1 MGNIFFISD
10 THFRGRFML
19 KYYERS
25 FGVTLNSTE
34 HYDRIMINKWN
45 EVIQENDRV
54 YVIGDF
60 ADGPHRKG
68 KDISLLHKLNG
79 IKILVIGTHDMGFY
93 SRDFW
98 YHGAIDKD
106 LVKKYWLE
114 VGFDRVYFDRQEIE
128 YNGVKIVMTH
138 ERTIIKDGEVNVYG
152 HNHDV
157 PGDNKQYHNV
167 SVPVTN
173 FRPISAHKIVMRFNN
188 PDYVEVVD
196 SPELELVKKEHRL
209 FNRKFGSNA
218 IYDPNWRAKGF
229 VPRKVEPAKNEPPKA
244 KLPKD
249 YYVFPVLDY
258 SKEKSREEDNA

>member
-1 MGNIFFISD
+1 MGNIFFIAD
-10 THFRGRFML
+10 THFRGYFML

-25 FGVTLNSTE
+25 FGVKLNSTE
-34 HYDRIMINKWN
+34 HYDCIMINKWN
-45 EVIQENDRV
+45 EVIQKGDRV

-68 KDISLLHKLNG
+68 KDISLLNKLNG
-79 IKILVIGTHDMGFY
+79 IKTLVIGTHDMGFY

-114 VGFDRVYFDRQEIE
+114 VGFDRVSFDRQEIE

-138 ERTIIKDGEVNVYG
+138 ERTIVQDGEINVYG

-157 PGDNKQYHNV
+157 PGDIKQYHNV
-167 SVPVTN
+167 SVPVTG
-173 FRPISAHKIVMRFNN
+173 FRPISAHKVVMRATN
-188 PDYVEVVD
+188 PDYVEIVD
-196 SPELELVKKEHRL
+196 SPELELLKKEHRL
-209 FNRKFGSNA
+209 FNRKYGANA
-218 IYDPNWRAKGF
+218 IYDPNWQAKDF
-229 VPRKVEPAKNEPPKA
+229 IPKRLEPAKVEPPKIDR
-244 KLPKD
+244 PSD

-258 SKEKSREEDNA
+258 SKEKKREKENP